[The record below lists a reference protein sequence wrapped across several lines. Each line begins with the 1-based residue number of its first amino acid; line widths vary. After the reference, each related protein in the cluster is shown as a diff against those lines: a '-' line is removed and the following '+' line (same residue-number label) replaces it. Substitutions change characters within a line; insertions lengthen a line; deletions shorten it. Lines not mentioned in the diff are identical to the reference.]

1 MCVGCFV
8 VSAFT
13 LFLPPTDLPQ
23 APGAVYSAPSP
34 QAEVQQLRSAVAEMK
49 AAIPPAPETSL
60 LREELETLLGELK
73 QTTDLEET
81 ELLLEDGFQNL
92 RDRIVASPEA
102 DRLMEVLYQ
111 IREER
116 FRKNQTLSSLLDQP
130 LRRWGWLG

>member
-23 APGAVYSAPSP
+23 APGASYSALPP
-34 QAEVQQLRSAVAEMK
+34 QVEVQQLRSAVAEMK
-49 AAIPPAPETSL
+49 AAIPSAPETSL
-60 LREELETLLGELK
+60 LREELGTLLVELNGTK
-73 QTTDLEET
+73 DLEET

-92 RDRIVASPEA
+92 RDQILASPEA

-130 LRRWGWLG
+130 VRRWGWLG